1 MPNFDKYDSLTYMVI
16 KFHHD
21 ITEHGAERKMYSFLR
36 MDKKG
41 REHGINSLTKYA
53 KTNADK
59 IEFAAIFDNQTGS
72 HIETIIE
79 NGKIV

>member
-1 MPNFDKYDSLTYMVI
+1 MPNFDKYESLTYMVI

-21 ITEHGAERKMYSFLR
+21 TTGRGTERKMYSFLR

-41 REHGINSLTKYA
+41 KDHGIASLAKYA
-53 KTNADK
+53 KNNVSK

-79 NGKIV
+79 NGKTI

>member
-1 MPNFDKYDSLTYMVI
+1 
-16 KFHHD
+16 
-21 ITEHGAERKMYSFLR
+21 